1 MLPYKHLSNAEEDQE
16 ENGDRQR
23 AKTAHALQMVCLS
36 VFLLLF
42 LGASLFQS
50 PTPPRRNHERKN
62 HHGYQSSVNEF
73 HSCEI
78 QLVETIP
85 VGLNY
90 TENSPKFMS
99 TFAAWTQLLNN
110 AKNTID
116 IASFYWTLRGE
127 DTGTNHSSTKQG
139 EEIFNSLLAN
149 GDSSDITKRLKIRIA
164 QSEPSSVSP
173 NMDTKYLASNGAA
186 DVVSINMPKYFD
198 GGVLHTKLWIV
209 DGQHLYL
216 GSANMDWRAL
226 TQVKEMGIL
235 VQDCPRLAEDVGKI
249 FKAYWVLGSKQ
260 PDSLPSWDERVFGTD
275 YTLENPLNLQLNGT
289 ISMEGFI
296 SGAPPSLAP
305 RKRTNDLDAIIDVI
319 DRAVLFVDIAVM
331 DYYPLIIYEKSKHY
345 WPYIDDAIR
354 RAAVDRGVT
363 VRLLISWWKHSNP
376 SEDNYLR
383 SLQQLTAP
391 KENIRIEV
399 RRFIVPV
406 DPDQESLPF
415 TRVNHNKY
423 MVTDRAAY
431 IGTSNWSGDYFT
443 NTAGIGLT
451 LRETHDTESGQ
462 NIRQDLQSV
471 FDRDW
476 NSPYAHEFK

>member
-1 MLPYKHLSNAEEDQE
+1 MLPYKHLSNAEENQE

-23 AKTAHALQMVCLS
+23 AKAAHALQMLCLS

-50 PTPPRRNHERKN
+50 PTPPRRNHEPKSKVKLF
-62 HHGYQSSVNEF
+62 Y
-73 HSCEI
+73 SCDM

-85 VGLNY
+85 IGLNY
-90 TENSPKFMS
+90 TQNNTRHIS
-99 TFAAWTQLLNN
+99 TFDAWTKLLDN
-110 AKNTID
+110 ATSTID
-116 IASFYWTLRGE
+116 IGSFYWTLRGE

-139 EEIFNSLLAN
+139 EEIFNRLLSN
-149 GDSSDITKRLKIRIA
+149 GVNSDITKRLKIRIA
-164 QSEPSSVSP
+164 QSEPSSLPPS
-173 NMDTKYLASNGAA
+173 MDTKILVSNGAA

-209 DGQHLYL
+209 DGQHFYL

-235 VQDCPRLAEDVGKI
+235 GQNCPELAADVSKI
-249 FKAYWVLGSKQ
+249 FEAYWVLGSEQ
-260 PDSLPSWDERVFGTD
+260 PDQLPSWSR
-275 YTLENPLNLQLNGT
+275 NLDTIYNIDSPMNVQLNGN
-289 ISMEGFI
+289 ISMQAFI
-296 SGAPPSLAP
+296 SAAPPSLAP
-305 RKRTNDLDAIIDVI
+305 KSRTSDLDAIINVI
-319 DRAVLFVDIAVM
+319 DKAVLFVDIAVM
-331 DYYPLIIYEKSKHY
+331 DYYPLIIYEKSRHY

-354 RAAVDRGVT
+354 RAAVGRGVT

-376 SEDNYLR
+376 SEDKYLR
-383 SLQQLTAP
+383 SLQELTSP
-391 KENIRIEV
+391 KENITIEV

-451 LRETHDTESGQ
+451 LSETHYTESDQ
-462 NIRQDLQSV
+462 NIRHDLQSV